1 MILAGGRS
9 TRFGSDKLMA
19 PLDGQPILGHVMR
32 AVSPFCQEV
41 ILSVADPDRG
51 RALLEAIAGRSGL
64 PVRIAVDEVPGGG
77 PLVGLASAAAAAGA
91 PRILVV
97 GGDMPRVRGEILERL
112 LRWPEGLAGAC
123 LEMGGTSQ
131 PLPLAAD
138 REAAIR
144 AARTTLDA
152 GRRGLW
158 AFLARLGPERVS
170 ESEWRALDPAGAS
183 LADVDAPED
192 IPTRRMPRSRQ
203 RR

>member
-9 TRFGSDKLMA
+9 TRFGSDKLLA
-19 PLDGQPILGHVMR
+19 PLDGQPILGHVVH
-32 AVSPFCQEV
+32 AVSPFCYEA

-51 RALLEAIAGRSGL
+51 RTLLEAIAGRAGL

-77 PLVGLASAAAAAGA
+77 PLVGLLSGAAAAGA

-97 GGDMPRVRGEILERL
+97 GGDMPQVRGEILERL
-112 LRWPEGLAGAC
+112 LGWPGGLAGAC
-123 LEMGGTSQ
+123 LEMGGTPQ

-144 AARTTLDA
+144 AARTTLGA
-152 GRRGLW
+152 GRRSLW
-158 AFLARLGPERVS
+158 AFLARLGAAMVP

-183 LADVDAPED
+183 LTDVDAPGD
-192 IPTRRMPRSRQ
+192 MPTRRARPGRQ
-203 RR
+203 GP